1 MSEYFQNFPLTQYD
15 VYFDGQRTDVV
26 DIFRTVKVKS
36 EYKDNVTFYTFYNIQ
51 DGERPDVVSSKLYGS
66 SKYFW
71 TFFMINDNLVNYFSD
86 WPLSNQ
92 DMQELIAHKY
102 EGITLLSDEDIS
114 TKFTKNTI
122 FEGLISG
129 ARARLIDKDPNLGL
143 LRVEIISGR
152 FAANEIVRDSLT
164 NEFVVIKGQ
173 IAFADAIHHY
183 ENADGKYV
191 NKNTIG
197 ATPITNT
204 EYEFDVN
211 DKKTKIK
218 VLRPAY
224 VQVIADQFIEQIRVE
239 EE

>member
-15 VYFDGQRTDVV
+15 IFYDGQKTDVV
-26 DIFRTVKVKS
+26 DIFRTVKVKNQ
-36 EYKDNVTFYTFYNIQ
+36 YKDNITFYTYYNIQ

-66 SKYFW
+66 TRYFW
-71 TFFMINDNLVNYFSD
+71 TFFMINDNLVNYYND

-102 EGITLLSDEDIS
+102 EGVVLTSDEDFS
-114 TKFTKNTI
+114 TKFSKNTI

-143 LRVEIISGR
+143 LRVEIISGQ
-152 FAANEIVRDSLT
+152 FTPNEIARDILS
-164 NEFVVIKGQ
+164 NEFVTVKSQ
-173 IAFADAIHHY
+173 IPFSDSVHHY
-183 ENADGKYV
+183 ENADGKHV

-204 EYEFDVN
+204 EYEFDIN

-224 VQVIADQFIEQIRVE
+224 VQVIADQFIEQIKAE